1 MIIRTELLQMDIFG
15 IPYQALLGQI
25 MLGLVNGAFYAVL
38 SLGLAIIFGLLR
50 IVNFAH
56 GAFFMLGAF
65 LAFLMGRHLGIG
77 YWPAMILVPMLV
89 AFAGILLERFALRR
103 IYGLDPLYGL
113 LLTFGVVLV
122 LEGGF
127 RVAMGTSGHPF
138 PTPDALRGVWN
149 LGFMV
154 LPIYRAFV
162 ILAAVAICVGTWL
175 VIEKTR
181 MGAWLRA
188 ATERP
193 ELTQAFGINVPVL
206 LTLTYGAG
214 VGLAGFAGVLA
225 APIQHV
231 NPSMGS
237 DLVIIVFAIVV
248 IGGLGSVFG
257 SVVTGLG
264 LGVIEGLTKVYYSEA
279 SSTIVFLVMAL
290 VLLLRPAGLFG
301 REEG

>member
-1 MIIRTELLQMDIFG
+1 MEIFG
-15 IPYQALLGQI
+15 VPIQAFLGQI

-56 GAFFMLGAF
+56 GAFFMMGAF
-65 LAFLMGRHLGIG
+65 VAFMIGRHLGLG
-77 YWPAMILVPMLV
+77 YWPALFIAPAVVGM
-89 AFAGILLERFALRR
+89 AGIFFERFFLRR
-103 IYGLDPLYGL
+103 IYGLDPIYGL
-113 LLTFGVVLV
+113 LLTFGLVLV

-127 RVAMGTSGHPF
+127 RVAFGSSGQQF
-138 PTPDALRGVWN
+138 STPAELRGVWN
-149 LGFMV
+149 LGFMI

-162 ILAAVAICVGTWL
+162 IGVAIVVCVATWF
-175 VIEKTR
+175 VIERTR
-181 MGAWLRA
+181 VGAHLRA

-193 ELTQAFGINVPVL
+193 ELTQAFGINVPLL

-214 VGLAGFAGVLA
+214 VGLAAFAGVLA

-237 DLVIIVFAIVV
+237 DLVIVVFAIVV
-248 IGGLGSVFG
+248 IGGLGSILG
-257 SVVTGLG
+257 SAMTGLG

-279 SSTIVFLVMAL
+279 STTVVFLVMAL

-301 REEG
+301 REEA

>member
-1 MIIRTELLQMDIFG
+1 M
-15 IPYQALLGQI
+15 GQV

-50 IVNFAH
+50 VVNFAH

-65 LAFLMGRHLGIG
+65 VAFLIGRHFGIG
-77 YWPAMILVPMLV
+77 YWPAMILAPLTVGLV
-89 AFAGILLERFALRR
+89 GILFERFALRR
-103 IYGLDPLYGL
+103 IYKLDPLYGL
-113 LLTFGVVLV
+113 FLTFGLVLV

-127 RVAMGTSGHPF
+127 RVAMGSSGHPF
-138 PTPDALRGVWN
+138 PTPAALRGVFD
-149 LGFMV
+149 LGFMI

-162 ILAAVAICVGTWL
+162 ILMAVVVCAGTWI

-181 MGAWLRA
+181 MGAYLRA

-193 ELTQAFGINVPVL
+193 ELTQAFGINVPIL

-214 VGLAGFAGVLA
+214 VALAGFAGVLA

-248 IGGLGSVFG
+248 IGGLGSVLG
-257 SVVTGLG
+257 SAVTGLG
-264 LGVIEGLTKVYYSEA
+264 LGVIEGLAKLYYSEA
-279 SSTIVFLVMAL
+279 STTVVFLVMAL

-301 REEG
+301 REEN

>member
-1 MIIRTELLQMDIFG
+1 MEVFG
-15 IPYQALLGQI
+15 IPLQAFLGQI

-56 GAFFMLGAF
+56 GAFFMAGAF
-65 LAFLMGRHLGIG
+65 VAFMMGRYLGLG
-77 YWPAMILVPMLV
+77 YWTAIFVAPLVV
-89 AFAGILLERFALRR
+89 GFAGMLFERFGLRR
-103 IYGLDPLYGL
+103 IYQLDPLYGL
-113 LLTFGVVLV
+113 LLTFGLVLV

-127 RVAMGTSGHPF
+127 RVAFGSSGQAY
-138 PTPDALRGVWN
+138 PTPTELRGVWN
-149 LGFMV
+149 LDFMI

-162 ILAAVAICVGTWL
+162 IAVAVVVCAATWI

-181 MGAWLRA
+181 IGAHLRA
-188 ATERP
+188 ATEKP
-193 ELTQAFGINVPVL
+193 GLTQSFGINVPVL

-214 VGLAGFAGVLA
+214 VALAGFAGVLA

-237 DLVIIVFAIVV
+237 DLVIVVFAIVV

-257 SVVTGLG
+257 SAITGLG
-264 LGVIEGLTKVYYSEA
+264 LGVVEGLTKVYYSEA
-279 SSTIVFLVMAL
+279 STTIVFLVMAL
-290 VLLLRPAGLFG
+290 VLLVRPAGLFG
-301 REEG
+301 REDA